1 MAIGVPPNPADP
13 SGQQSKPQLKG
24 SPDQGPEESPE
35 VSYELVVSEDKLK
48 ASLCAHGEGASSI
61 SMEGVKKFLKAKGIC
76 HDLVDDRQIEE
87 YISQGAILKEPCL
100 MAEGQPATLG
110 KDAQVTYYFD
120 RDPLKIGGIR
130 AGGAI
135 DFKDKGEI
143 PQVKEGDLLGEK
155 IPLIKEKPGM
165 DVFGKPIPVEPA
177 KDVLF
182 HSGTGTRKSPDG
194 LKIYAQ
200 INGRPELMGDGS
212 VCVFPEIR
220 IKGDV
225 GLATGH
231 IRFDGFVDVEGTI
244 QEGFQVK
251 AGRLATK
258 EIYRAEVEVDGD
270 IVVDGGIRGAKIFT
284 KGNLKTRFI
293 HSSQIT
299 ALGDVIVEREV
310 IDSKIETNGALIAT
324 PAGKIF
330 TSQVAAK
337 RGVSA
342 NQIGSETSKPCTLT
356 TALDTPTKNTIK
368 KLTQEICANEE
379 ENKRINVSIE
389 KLTLDLRQVK
399 ENIVKYAQIQ
409 EQAKIQ
415 QHSFKK
421 TIEELKAENNST
433 KLAQTEREL
442 EKIEDEMKSLEAP
455 LQKLME
461 QQDQIMDKMSTLKLQ
476 VEQLDNVIQG
486 LQKEIQRTIDDFQEK
501 ETPALKVLKKIYSG
515 TTLVGA
521 NSSLILEE
529 TLEGVVIKE
538 IKITRV
544 TPEGKEVCEYNMQ
557 ISPFP

>member
-87 YISQGAILKEPCL
+87 YVSQGAILKEPCL

-182 HSGTGTRKSPDG
+182 HSGTGTKKSPDG

-251 AGRLATK
+251 AGRLAAK
-258 EIYRAEVEVDGD
+258 ERGGWRHCGGWRHPRRKNLHQGEFKNQIHPFLPNNRSGGCDCGEGGDRFKDRNEWSPYRHPSGE
-270 IVVDGGIRGAKIFT
+270 
-284 KGNLKTRFI
+284 NLYLPGRR
-293 HSSQIT
+293 Q
-299 ALGDVIVEREV
+299 
-310 IDSKIETNGALIAT
+310 
-324 PAGKIF
+324 
-330 TSQVAAK
+330 K
-337 RGVSA
+337 RGFGQPDWV
-342 NQIGSETSKPCTLT
+342 
-356 TALDTPTKNTIK
+356 
-368 KLTQEICANEE
+368 
-379 ENKRINVSIE
+379 
-389 KLTLDLRQVK
+389 
-399 ENIVKYAQIQ
+399 
-409 EQAKIQ
+409 
-415 QHSFKK
+415 
-421 TIEELKAENNST
+421 
-433 KLAQTEREL
+433 
-442 EKIEDEMKSLEAP
+442 
-455 LQKLME
+455 
-461 QQDQIMDKMSTLKLQ
+461 
-476 VEQLDNVIQG
+476 
-486 LQKEIQRTIDDFQEK
+486 
-501 ETPALKVLKKIYSG
+501 
-515 TTLVGA
+515 
-521 NSSLILEE
+521 
-529 TLEGVVIKE
+529 
-538 IKITRV
+538 
-544 TPEGKEVCEYNMQ
+544 
-557 ISPFP
+557 